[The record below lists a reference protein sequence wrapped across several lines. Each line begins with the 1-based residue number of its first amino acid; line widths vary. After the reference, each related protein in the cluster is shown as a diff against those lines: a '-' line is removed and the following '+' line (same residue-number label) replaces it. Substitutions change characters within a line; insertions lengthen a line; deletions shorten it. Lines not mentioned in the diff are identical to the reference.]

1 MALLS
6 NLPLE
11 RTAFG
16 VRSLSRK
23 GLLVGFL
30 DFWKVSLYLALA
42 AAFVPCV
49 LFISN
54 SKKAISWKQPQVHRP
69 FALFLGGFFFL
80 VVGLLC
86 VYLAFLA
93 VHSGTVHC
101 ALKMCSMIFS
111 LDQPIEYWT
120 SVVAWYGFGVSI
132 SGMGVALVRKAFS
145 RPQHAN

>member
-1 MALLS
+1 M
-6 NLPLE
+6 E
-11 RTAFG
+11 
-16 VRSLSRK
+16 V
-23 GLLVGFL
+23 L

-69 FALFLGGFFFL
+69 FALLLGGFFFL
-80 VVGLLC
+80 VVGLVC
-86 VYLAFLA
+86 VYLAFPA

-101 ALKMCSMIFS
+101 ALKFCSTSFS

-120 SVVAWYGFGVSI
+120 LVVVWYGFGVSI
-132 SGMGVALVRKAFS
+132 SGMGVAFVRKAFS